1 MDWLREREREEN
13 HLTKK
18 NRFGDPLILEQ
29 NRKTI
34 LMNFRFGLFRI
45 DTRFFLIPLFLS
57 KLVFFF
63 FFLKKNILAKETSK
77 KQYFVIMNV
86 IKSAILIETN

>member
-34 LMNFRFGLFRI
+34 LMNFRFGLFKI

-57 KLVFFF
+57 KLVFF